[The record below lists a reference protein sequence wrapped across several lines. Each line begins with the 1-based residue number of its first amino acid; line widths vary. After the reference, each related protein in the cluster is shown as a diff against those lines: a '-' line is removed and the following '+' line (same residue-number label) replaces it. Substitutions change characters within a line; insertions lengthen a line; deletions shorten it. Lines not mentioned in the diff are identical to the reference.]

1 MKKLFFTLA
10 LAALAMMPF
19 VASAGET
26 ATSDGFGF
34 GAPLDNIA
42 QQSGFNPGNE
52 QTLDERISSFIGIFL
67 SFLGVIF
74 LILMIYGGYNWM
86 TAAGDEK
93 KIDKAK
99 DTIRAAIIGLI
110 IIVAAYAISIFVVS
124 RIWGATTTAP
134 IQSLLMPT
142 PVYAQT
148 NPPVSGSASPMIDRL
163 KGVGEGAGYGDAS
176 ETSLM
181 QVLGLVINGLLGLLG
196 AIFIIL
202 MLLAGYNWMT
212 AAGDDE
218 KINKAKDTIR
228 ASIIGLI
235 IIAGAFAIWN
245 FLAIYIIG
253 GGTGGSGVIIG

>member
-1 MKKLFFTLA
+1 MKNILFTLLL
-10 LAALAMMPF
+10 LATCIAPSL
-19 VASAGET
+19 ASAQEPT
-26 ATSDGFGF
+26 NDGFGF
-34 GAPLDNIA
+34 GTTLDNVA

-52 QTLDERISSFIGIFL
+52 KSLDERISSFISLFL

-74 LILMIYGGYNWM
+74 LILMIFGGYNWM

-110 IIVAAYAISIFVVS
+110 IIIAAYAISIFVVS
-124 RIWGATTTAP
+124 RIWGATTTTP
-134 IQSLLMPT
+134 VQSLLMPT
-142 PVYAQT
+142 VVYAQN
-148 NPPVSGSASPMIDRL
+148 NPPITGSSSPMLDRL
-163 KGVGEGAGYGDAS
+163 KGVGTGAGYGEAT

-181 QVLGLVINGLLGLLG
+181 QVLGIVINGLLGLLG

-202 MLLAGYNWMT
+202 MLVAGYNWMT

-245 FLAIYIIG
+245 FLATYLIG